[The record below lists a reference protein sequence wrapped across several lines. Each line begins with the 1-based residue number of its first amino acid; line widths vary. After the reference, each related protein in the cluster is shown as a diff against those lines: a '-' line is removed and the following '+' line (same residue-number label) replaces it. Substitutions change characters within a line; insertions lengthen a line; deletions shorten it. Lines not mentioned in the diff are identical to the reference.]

1 MSERQQHHE
10 ETRSLIRDRLRIIW
24 NWIPDR
30 YQDSF
35 QPEAMDR
42 HLLEGEEPQLVIRMA
57 WYRDWMSLVVFGYF
71 YLWVALTILATA
83 LLLLFAPNRWLAL
96 LPLGL
101 LILAIVEAGREFI
114 EYHQWRLVK
123 TNIRIIITIPME
135 HSWPLVD
142 NIEMGDKPKVLDVNW
157 SPNPLWRTCQFF
169 TGARDLYISLVGFK
183 FEQGTARVQDALIIP
198 DVMPEDVHQLKEL
211 VFSQNK

>member
-1 MSERQQHHE
+1 MSNHGQHHE

-24 NWIPDR
+24 NWLPAK

-42 HLLEGEEPQLVIRMA
+42 HLLENEEPQLVIRMA

-83 LLLLFAPNRWLAL
+83 LLFLFAPNRWLVL

-101 LILAIVEAGREFI
+101 LILAVIEAGREFI

-157 SPNPLWRTCQFF
+157 SPNPVWRTCQFF

-211 VFSQNK
+211 VFGQN